1 MKKKI
6 FLFTIL
12 TCAALL
18 LSACQKSTGADDTK
32 KDAPEKTAGSSTLEN
47 FKLQRLDGTETD
59 LNSLLQKAELTVVN
73 IWDPACDT
81 CPDEMKIF
89 SELSGQYS
97 GKGIQVVGI
106 VRGVTKEKDEDALAV
121 IADTDAH
128 YIHLLDSDELDKQ
141 ILDQYPDTPTT
152 IFISRDGRQLGTA
165 YTKAEDKAFWE
176 TEFEK
181 YHSQVCEN
189 DHPADCAV
197 G

>member
-1 MKKKI
+1 MKKKTL
-6 FLFTIL
+6 LFTIL
-12 TCAALL
+12 ASAVFLL
-18 LSACQKSTGADDTK
+18 TACQNSPGAGDTQ
-32 KDAPEKTAGSSTLEN
+32 KDTTEKTKETSAFEN
-47 FKLQRLDGTETD
+47 FKLKRLDGTDTD
-59 LNSLLQKAELTVVN
+59 LNSILQKSELTVVN
-73 IWDPACDT
+73 IWDPSCET
-81 CPDEMKIF
+81 CPDEMKAL

-97 GKGIQVVGI
+97 GKGIQVIGI
-106 VRGVTKEKDEDALAV
+106 VRGVTQEKDEETLAA
-121 IADTDAH
+121 IAETNAH
-128 YIHLLDSDELDKQ
+128 YIHLLDSEELDSQ

-165 YTKAEDKAFWE
+165 YTKPGDKAFWE

>member
-1 MKKKI
+1 MKKRI

-32 KDAPEKTAGSSTLEN
+32 KDAPEKTAGSPTLEN

-73 IWDPACDT
+73 IWDPSCET

-128 YIHLLDSDELDKQ
+128 YIHLLDSDELDRQ

-165 YTKAEDKAFWE
+165 YIKTEDKAFWE